1 LESESAGKELTAA
14 RKGILRKVISASR
27 AMPVFPTIVLV
38 TFILVG
44 IFAGLLAP
52 NDPIKTNLMDSLI
65 PPMWQEGGTS
75 NYLLGTD
82 YLGRD
87 ILSRLLHGTTISL
100 RVGFIVVL
108 VCGGIGTALALLSG
122 YLGGWWDIIIMRI
135 TDMMMSLPY
144 LLVAI
149 TLAAILGPSANNV
162 ILVLCVV
169 GWAGYARVLR
179 SEVLH
184 VKEGDF
190 IRLATVAGASKVRI
204 MFLHILPNIV
214 NTLIIM
220 ATLQLGMVIITE
232 ASLSFLGVGV
242 PPPHPAWGSMLSD
255 GRQYIVYAWWICVW
269 PGLAIMLVVLSCN
282 LMGDWL
288 RVRLDPKFRQL

>member
-1 LESESAGKELTAA
+1 LESESTGKGLAAA
-14 RKGILRKVISASR
+14 RQGVLRKVISTSR
-27 AMPVFPTIVLV
+27 AMPVFPTIILV

-44 IFAGLLAP
+44 IFAGHLAP
-52 NDPIKTNLMDSLI
+52 HDPIKTNLTDSLI
-65 PPMWQEGGTS
+65 PPMWQDGGTS
-75 NYLLGTD
+75 NYPMGTD

-87 ILSRLLHGTTISL
+87 ILSRLLHGSTISL
-100 RVGFIVVL
+100 KVSFIVVF
-108 VCGGIGTALALLSG
+108 VCGGIGTVLALLSG

-179 SEVLH
+179 SEVIR
-184 VKEGDF
+184 VREGDF
-190 IRLATVAGASKVRI
+190 IRLASVAGASKIRI
-204 MFLHILPNIV
+204 MFLHILPNIM

-220 ATLQLGMVIITE
+220 TTLQFGTVIISE
-232 ASLSFLGVGV
+232 ASLSFIGVGV
-242 PPPHPAWGSMLSD
+242 PPPNPAWGSMLAD
-255 GRQYIVYAWWICVW
+255 GRDYITFAWWLCVW
-269 PGLAIMLVVLSCN
+269 PGVAIVLVVLSCN
-282 LMGDWL
+282 LLGDWL